1 LEYLDFRRINEYH
14 KNMGDKMLPIIKRYF
29 RVLLLLLFSVLVS
42 MVSAQTYPSKP
53 IKLIAPFPP
62 GGTSDV
68 LGRLIA
74 QKLGESLG
82 QPMIVENRPGAS
94 GNIGH
99 EIAAKAPPDGYT
111 ILLSNSSTVVNNPF
125 LYKQMPFD
133 WYKDF
138 TPITMVAIAGQVL
151 VVNPN
156 VPAKNLAELTALVK
170 ANPGK
175 YNFGSGGK
183 GIQSHISGEMY
194 KNAANVD
201 IVHIPYKGTGV
212 AVADAVAGQIQ
223 MVFSDMAPAVPFIK
237 SNKLRALAVT
247 SLQRSSTI
255 PDVPTMA
262 EQGYPGFEA
271 SVWWALVAPKGVSN
285 EVVSRINQ
293 EWSKIMNTSEIKDAF
308 ERLGVTPLYSK
319 PEVVFEKSRAE
330 SPIIGEVMRK
340 AGIEKE

>member
-1 LEYLDFRRINEYH
+1 
-14 KNMGDKMLPIIKRYF
+14 
-29 RVLLLLLFSVLVS
+29 
-42 MVSAQTYPSKP
+42 MVPSLSWAQSYPNRP
-53 IKLIAPFPP
+53 IKMIAPFPP

-74 QKLGESLG
+74 QKLSEGLG
-82 QPMIVENRPGAS
+82 QPVIVENRPGAS

-99 EIAAKAPPDGYT
+99 EMAAKAPADGYT
-111 ILLSNSSTVVNNPF
+111 LLLSNSSTVVNNPF

-138 TPITMVAIAGQVL
+138 TPISMVAISGQVL

-156 VPAKNLAELTALVK
+156 VPAKNLAELTALIH

-183 GIQSHISGEMY
+183 GIQSHISGEMF
-194 KNAANVD
+194 KTAANVD

-247 SLQRSSTI
+247 SAQRSSTL
-255 PDVPTMA
+255 PDVPTMI
-262 EQGYPGFEA
+262 ELGYPNFETG
-271 SVWWALVAPKGVSN
+271 VWWSMVGPKGLPTPIMERVNLELSK
-285 EVVSRINQ
+285 VMTTQ
-293 EWSKIMNTSEIKDAF
+293 EMRDAF
-308 ERLGVTPLYSK
+308 EKLGVTPLYSK
-319 PEVVFEKSRAE
+319 PDAIFEKSRAE
-330 SPIIGEVMRK
+330 SPIIGEVMKK

>member
-1 LEYLDFRRINEYH
+1 
-14 KNMGDKMLPIIKRYF
+14 M
-29 RVLLLLLFSVLVS
+29 VLLSKSRARFLVLLCISIFMGIQTS
-42 MVSAQTYPSKP
+42 SAQTYPNRP

-68 LGRLIA
+68 IGRLIG
-74 QKLGESLG
+74 QKLGDALG
-82 QPMIVENRPGAS
+82 QPVIVENRPGAS

-99 EIAAKAPPDGYT
+99 EVAAKAPADGYT

-125 LYKQMPFD
+125 LYKQMPYD

-151 VVNPN
+151 VVHPS
-156 VPAKNLAELTALVK
+156 VPAKNLNELTALLK

-183 GIQSHISGEMY
+183 AIQSHIS
-194 KNAANVD
+194 
-201 IVHIPYKGTGV
+201 GTGV

-247 SLQRSSTI
+247 SLQRSSTL

-271 SVWWALVAPKGVSN
+271 SVWWALAVPKGVPI
-285 EVVSRINQ
+285 EVVNRINQ
-293 EWSKIMNTSEIKDAF
+293 EWSKIVLTSEIKDAF
-308 ERLGVTPLYSK
+308 EKLGVTPLYSK